1 MKSLIIAGL
10 LVVTAAT
17 SPVRAQEAV
26 IAAQNAD
33 QLFTSPDPT
42 LNANKQVVYRIMRDL
57 LDAGQWDKASELLSD
72 EYIQHNPNAKSGR
85 EAVVYYFTQVLKV
98 QPRPI
103 PEKLNIK
110 IVAVMAE
117 GDLVTVLYP
126 RTVKDAAAPGGTY
139 STTWFDTWRIKDGKA
154 VEHWD
159 PALLN
164 EAPDLR

>member
-1 MKSLIIAGL
+1 MKFLIVAGL
-10 LVVTAAT
+10 LAAAAMS
-17 SPVRAQEAV
+17 SPVIAQEPV

-33 QLFTSPDPT
+33 QLFTSPDPK

-57 LDAGQWDKASELLSD
+57 LYAGHWDKAGELLSD

-85 EAVVYYFTQVLKV
+85 DAVAYCFTQVLMV

-103 PEKLNIK
+103 PEKLNME

-126 RTVKDAAAPGGTY
+126 LTVKDAAAPGGTY
-139 STTWFDTWRIKDGKA
+139 STTWFDTWRIKDGRA
-154 VEHWD
+154 V
-159 PALLN
+159 
-164 EAPDLR
+164 

>member
-1 MKSLIIAGL
+1 MKTLFLAGFFAF
-10 LVVTAAT
+10 VAVS
-17 SPVRAQEAV
+17 SPVVAQEPV

-33 QLFTSPDPT
+33 ELFTSPDPM

-57 LDAGQWDKASELLSD
+57 LDAGHWDKASELLSD
-72 EYIQHNPNAKSGR
+72 EYLQHNPNAKSGR
-85 EAVVYYFTQVLKV
+85 DAVVYYFTQVLKV

-103 PEKLNIK
+103 SEELNMK

-126 RTVKDAAAPGGTY
+126 RTVKDAQAPGGTY

>member
-1 MKSLIIAGL
+1 MKTLFLAGFL
-10 LVVTAAT
+10 AFVAVS
-17 SPVRAQEAV
+17 SPVVAQEPV

-33 QLFTSPDPT
+33 QLFTSPDPM

-57 LDAGQWDKASELLSD
+57 LDAGHWDKAGELLSD
-72 EYIQHNPNAKSGR
+72 EYVQHNPNAKSGR
-85 EAVVYYFTQVLKV
+85 DAVVYYFTRVLKV

-103 PEKLNIK
+103 PEKLNMK

-126 RTVKDAAAPGGTY
+126 RTVKDAQAPGGTY

>member
-1 MKSLIIAGL
+1 MKTLFLAGFL
-10 LVVTAAT
+10 SFVAVS
-17 SPVRAQEAV
+17 SPVVAQEPV

-33 QLFTSPDPT
+33 QLFTSPDLM

-57 LDAGQWDKASELLSD
+57 LDAGHWDKAGELLSD
-72 EYIQHNPNAKSGR
+72 EYVQRNPNAKSGR
-85 EAVVYYFTQVLKV
+85 DAVVYYFTQVLKV

-103 PEKLNIK
+103 PEKLSMK
-110 IVAVMAE
+110 IVAVMAK

-126 RTVKDAAAPGGTY
+126 RTVKDAQAPGGTY

>member
-1 MKSLIIAGL
+1 MKTLFLAGFL
-10 LVVTAAT
+10 AFVAVS
-17 SPVRAQEAV
+17 SPVVAQEPV

-33 QLFTSPDPT
+33 QLFTSPDPM

-57 LDAGQWDKASELLSD
+57 LDAGHWDKAGELLSD
-72 EYIQHNPNAKSGR
+72 EYVQRNPN
-85 EAVVYYFTQVLKV
+85 TQVLKV

-103 PEKLNIK
+103 PEKLSMK

-126 RTVKDAAAPGGTY
+126 RTVKDAQAPGGTY

>member
-1 MKSLIIAGL
+1 MKTLFLAGFL
-10 LVVTAAT
+10 AFVAVS
-17 SPVRAQEAV
+17 SPVVAQEPV

-33 QLFTSPDPT
+33 QLFTSPDPM

-57 LDAGQWDKASELLSD
+57 LDAGHWDKAGELLSD
-72 EYIQHNPNAKSGR
+72 EYVQHNPNAKSGR
-85 EAVVYYFTQVLKV
+85 DAVVYYFTQVLKV

-103 PEKLNIK
+103 PEKLSMK

-126 RTVKDAAAPGGTY
+126 RTVKDAQAPGGTY